1 MKKRKVAFLHVSFPD
16 GGAERITMDI
26 INYISSFNYESSLV
40 STKINYCCPM
50 KLFKLK

>member
-26 INYISSFNYESSLV
+26 INYIPVGGINSLKNV
-40 STKINYCCPM
+40 RK
-50 KLFKLK
+50 